1 MSGGDIRVDVEL
13 LHQHA
18 GLVDQL
24 ASDAAQALSAVQS
37 INLSGGAFGLLCAW
51 MVPPVGMVSQAV
63 GSAIQEG
70 SQTIERTAS
79 QIRDAAGDF
88 QRYEES
94 VVDVVRSLERGLG

>member
-1 MSGGDIRVDVEL
+1 MSGGDIRVDVDL
-13 LHQHA
+13 LQQHA

-37 INLSGGAFGLLCAW
+37 IHLSGGAFGLLCAW
-51 MVPPVGMVSQAV
+51 MVPPVGVVSQAV
-63 GSAIQEG
+63 GSAIEQG
-70 SQTIERTAS
+70 SQTIERTAA

-94 VVDVVRSLERGLG
+94 VVDVVRGLERGLG

>member
-37 INLSGGAFGLLCAW
+37 VNLSGGAFGLLCSW
-51 MVPPVGMVSQAV
+51 MVPPVSSVSQAV
-63 GSAIQEG
+63 GSAIQQG
-70 SQTIERTAS
+70 GDAIERSAS
-79 QIRDAAGDF
+79 QLRDAAGDF

>member
-1 MSGGDIRVDVEL
+1 MSGSDIRVDVEL

-24 ASDAAQALSAVQS
+24 ASDAGQALSAVQS

-63 GSAIQEG
+63 GSAIQQGGE
-70 SQTIERTAS
+70 TIERTAS
-79 QIRDAAGDF
+79 QLRDAAGDF

-94 VVDVVRSLERGLG
+94 VVDVVRNLERGLD

>member
-1 MSGGDIRVDVEL
+1 MSGGNIRIDAEL
-13 LHQHA
+13 LNQHA
-18 GLVDQL
+18 GHVDQL

-51 MVPPVGMVSQAV
+51 MVPPVGVVSQAV
-63 GSAIQEG
+63 GSAIQQG
-70 SQTIERTAS
+70 SRTIERTAS

-88 QRYEES
+88 QRYEDS